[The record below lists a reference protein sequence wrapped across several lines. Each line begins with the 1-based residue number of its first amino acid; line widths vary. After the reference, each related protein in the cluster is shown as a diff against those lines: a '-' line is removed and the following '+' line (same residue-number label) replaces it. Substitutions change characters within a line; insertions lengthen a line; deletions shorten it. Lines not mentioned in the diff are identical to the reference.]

1 LIDGLAP
8 FQWSCKKRIY
18 FFINNKELTKKTLI
32 LWFFILV
39 KFGLHCII
47 VAPEYD
53 LHRDE
58 YLHLDQGKHL
68 AWGYL
73 SVPPFTSWTS
83 YIILLLGNS
92 EFWVKFFPALF
103 GVLTMVVVWKAIEA
117 LGGNLFALILGA
129 TAVTFSVLLRMN
141 MLYQPN
147 SVDILAWTF
156 LYFSILQYIK
166 TEQNKWLYFAAAALG
181 FGILNKYNVV
191 FLIAGLVPAL
201 LLTSQRK
208 IFTNKKL
215 YLAAIITA
223 LIILPNLIWQ
233 YTHHFPV
240 VHHMKLLS
248 KTQLV
253 NVDRLDFLKEQV
265 LFFLGAMF
273 VILAAFVAFF
283 VYPAFRKYQV
293 FFWSFVFTLSLF
305 TYLKAKGYYAIGLYP
320 IFIAFGSVYLEYLF
334 TKKLIWLRYVSI
346 LVMVALFIP
355 IYRVAFPTKSPSTI
369 AHNSKAYQKLGL
381 LRWEDGKDHELPQDF
396 ADMLGWRELAGKVD
410 AQYAKMEDQEH
421 TLVLCDNYGQ
431 AGAINYYSKYKNI
444 RAVTMNADYIDWFP
458 LDEEIR
464 NVILIQNADDDD
476 KERKREQAFFE
487 KVSLTGKIENPYARE
502 RGTSVYALLNAKVSI
517 NKILKSE
524 IEENRWE

>member
-1 LIDGLAP
+1 
-8 FQWSCKKRIY
+8 
-18 FFINNKELTKKTLI
+18 
-32 LWFFILV
+32 
-39 KFGLHCII
+39 
-47 VAPEYD
+47 
-53 LHRDE
+53 
-58 YLHLDQGKHL
+58 
-68 AWGYL
+68 
-73 SVPPFTSWTS
+73 
-83 YIILLLGNS
+83 
-92 EFWVKFFPALF
+92 
-103 GVLTMVVVWKAIEA
+103 
-117 LGGNLFALILGA
+117 
-129 TAVTFSVLLRMN
+129 
-141 MLYQPN
+141 
-147 SVDILAWTF
+147 
-156 LYFSILQYIK
+156 
-166 TEQNKWLYFAAAALG
+166 
-181 FGILNKYNVV
+181 
-191 FLIAGLVPAL
+191 
-201 LLTSQRK
+201 
-208 IFTNKKL
+208 
-215 YLAAIITA
+215 
-223 LIILPNLIWQ
+223 
-233 YTHHFPV
+233 
-240 VHHMKLLS
+240 MKLLS

-265 LFFLGAMF
+265 LFFLGSMF
-273 VILAAFVAFF
+273 VILAAFVSFF

-369 AHNSKAYQKLGL
+369 AQNSKAYQKLGL

-410 AQYAKMEDQEH
+410 AEYAKMDDQKH